1 MASSIDNSR
10 RSFIKWTLGS
20 ITSLFVLNIL
30 GLSWIIKNARALD
43 GAVEVDISD
52 MRPGESKSVIW
63 LGDPV
68 FIRRRTKY
76 EIDSVRNASEMKC
89 RKCEDDAL
97 RTKNPE
103 WIVLIGVCTHLGC
116 IPISDSQGWTC
127 PCHNSKFDCSGRV
140 VSGPARKNLAVPPY
154 KFIGEGKILIGQ
166 D

>member
-68 FIRRRTKY
+68 FY
-76 EIDSVRNASEMKC
+76 SQ
-89 RKCEDDAL
+89 
-97 RTKNPE
+97 
-103 WIVLIGVCTHLGC
+103 TH
-116 IPISDSQGWTC
+116 
-127 PCHNSKFDCSGRV
+127 
-140 VSGPARKNLAVPPY
+140 
-154 KFIGEGKILIGQ
+154 
-166 D
+166 